1 MTALPSSAKTLPRL
15 VLSSCLL
22 LTVILFFSCKSPSNV
37 SVQLIPNSAQTLEPG
52 KALPIS
58 ATLSNDPSQQ
68 GVRWTLQ
75 GQGELVAQTTT
86 SAMYQAPADVSGEVS
101 VIVTA
106 ISNANR
112 NKTAS
117 LTIILMPSK
126 LAATKHESHQN
137 QGVSL

>member
-1 MTALPSSAKTLPRL
+1 MTILQSSAKTL
-15 VLSSCLL
+15 SSRTHLFCLL
-22 LTVILFFSCKSPSNV
+22 LIVILSPSCKSPSNV

-86 SAMYQAPADVSGEVS
+86 SVMYQAPANVSGEVS
-101 VIVTA
+101 VTVTA

-117 LTIILMPSK
+117 LTIILMPPK
-126 LAATKHESHQN
+126 QAATKHESHQN